1 MSDNQRE
8 MERREKRD
16 KKDKRNKRIIWIIIA
31 VIIVILAVMKICE
44 ININSMKNYFTD
56 EDGNFTLTHG
66 VADDNFPY
74 NLDSSQN
81 VSLVNINNKLGII
94 TPSSFTV
101 LNSKNAEIEYAF
113 EHGYSNPVLETE
125 GYYSLIYDQGSDNYR
140 LDTTSKSVYE
150 KETDGSIFCA
160 DVAKDGTVAYSTVS
174 KEKLCDVTVVSREL
188 KEKFN
193 ISTADGY
200 VIAVALSDNGKK
212 VAFACVTGE
221 NANLKTTVFVYD
233 VKSAAL
239 RSTASLPQGVL
250 IDMSFAGNNIITIG
264 DTYAGLVKKDKYT
277 DIYKQG
283 EISTQ
288 AVAYTPSGDIILAYN
303 SYNNSTDNIIAH
315 IKQNGTVKAESTV
328 SGNIKSVTAS
338 SSLATV
344 LTNSEII
351 SFNLSNGEE
360 KEKLTVDDS
369 VKSVCRMGNNIFVN
383 RQSIV
388 ERSGAV
394 TN

>member
-1 MSDNQRE
+1 
-8 MERREKRD
+8 MERRERRD

-31 VIIVILAVMKICE
+31 VIIVILAVMKVCE
-44 ININSMKNYFTD
+44 ININSMKDYFTD
-56 EDGNFTLTHG
+56 EDGNFTLTQG
-66 VADDNFPY
+66 VTEDNFPY

-101 LNSKNAEIEYAF
+101 LDSKDAEIEYAF
-113 EHGYSNPVLETE
+113 EHGYSNPVLETA
-125 GYYSLIYDQGSDNYR
+125 GYYSLVYDQGADNYR

-150 KETDGSIFCA
+150 KETDSSILCA
-160 DVAKDGTVAYSTVS
+160 DVAKNGTVAYSTTS
-174 KEKLCDVTVVSREL
+174 KEKLCDIIVVSREL
-188 KEKFN
+188 KEEFK

-221 NANLKTTVFVYD
+221 NANLKTTVFIYD

-239 RSTASLPQGVL
+239 QSSAVLPQGTL
-250 IDMSFAGNNIITIG
+250 LDMSFAGNHIITVG
-264 DTYAGLVKKDKYT
+264 DTYAGLVRKDEYT
-277 DIYKQG
+277 DIYKPG

-288 AVAYTPSGDIILAYN
+288 AIAYTPSGDIVLAYN
-303 SYNNSTDNIIAH
+303 SYNNSTDNIVAH
-315 IKQNGTVKAESTV
+315 IRQNGTIKAESAV
-328 SGNIKSVTAS
+328 SGNIKSITAS

-344 LTNSEII
+344 LTSNEMI
-351 SFNLSNGEE
+351 SINLSNGEE
-360 KEKLTVDDS
+360 KDKVTIDDS
-369 VKSVCRMGNNIFVN
+369 AKSVCRLGNDIFVN

-394 TN
+394 NK